1 MKDQL
6 SDGGTRLAT
15 WLGPGTFPP
24 RAVEAVEGDG
34 AAGADGAGTSHSFS
48 VTSHL
53 HISSHLFTS
62 LHISSRLFTSL
73 TLAG

>member
-1 MKDQL
+1 MEGDVKDQL

-15 WLGPGTFPP
+15 WLGQPGTFPP

-34 AAGADGAGTSHSFS
+34 AAGAGTSHGFS
-48 VTSHL
+48 VISH
-53 HISSHLFTS
+53 
-62 LHISSRLFTSL
+62 LFTSL

>member
-53 HISSHLFTS
+53 HIFTS

>member
-1 MKDQL
+1 MEGDVKDQL

-15 WLGPGTFPP
+15 WLGQPGTFPP

-34 AAGADGAGTSHSFS
+34 AAGAGTSHGFS
-48 VTSHL
+48 VISHL

-62 LHISSRLFTSL
+62 L